1 MDLQVSIGTMDAE
14 QEDSNMEYF
23 GILFVACISLIIGF
37 VWGGIRWKRK
47 IMDFISKEK
56 DKSLTFCNQENK
68 LHEEGD
74 KDNLSWDLANW
85 WNGYYWCT
93 KTILEK
99 FNPK

>member
-1 MDLQVSIGTMDAE
+1 
-14 QEDSNMEYF
+14 
-23 GILFVACISLIIGF
+23 
-37 VWGGIRWKRK
+37 
-47 IMDFISKEK
+47 MDFISKEK
-56 DKSLTFCNQENK
+56 DKSLTFCNQESK

-99 FNPK
+99 FNKK